1 MITRDPH
8 QVQPH
13 KATALPPE
21 LISAVTGGQRQA
33 PWGSED
39 GDVLGGLRRGDEAA
53 FVQLVD
59 RHQRTMMKL
68 AMKYVHDVGAAQDVV
83 QETWVVVIEDISEFE
98 GRSSLKNW
106 IYAILVN
113 LAKARGQRDMRL
125 VPFASCTTGDEDES
139 EVPHRHFARNPGT
152 SSRELVAPWGATPE
166 AHRTPE
172 DDRGE
177 RETLQKVV
185 SAITRLPPSQ
195 RAVIYLRDICGL
207 TSEEVC
213 ERLAISDVAQRV
225 RLHRART
232 RVRAAI
238 FGTGTESVSADNAP
252 APAPGEASV
261 GNRRGG
267 TAPAR

>member
-1 MITRDPH
+1 
-8 QVQPH
+8 
-13 KATALPPE
+13 
-21 LISAVTGGQRQA
+21 
-33 PWGSED
+33 
-39 GDVLGGLRRGDEAA
+39 
-53 FVQLVD
+53 
-59 RHQRTMMKL
+59 MKL